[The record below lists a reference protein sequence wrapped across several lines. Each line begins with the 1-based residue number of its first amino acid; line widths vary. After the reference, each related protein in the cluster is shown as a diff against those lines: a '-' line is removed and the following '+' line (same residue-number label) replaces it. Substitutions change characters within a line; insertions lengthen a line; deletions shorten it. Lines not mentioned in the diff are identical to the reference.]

1 MINFYIVDNERFAE
15 YLRKEKIFKKQFNL
29 VSKKIRKEFRL
40 DKRTAIGNS
49 VSRLY
54 LIMTPKDLERFSVCL
69 NRFGMVKRDSRLNL
83 RYMELVEKHVDPF
96 KPRKYWEWHNW
107 EGGYDDMV
115 VKCFY
120 TSGKV
125 FMSIESIYETEVTR
139 KFKEIS
145 KLRFLMARL
154 KFKME
159 MISHE

>member
-1 MINFYIVDNERFAE
+1 MINFYIVDNKRFAE
-15 YLRKEKIFKKQFNL
+15 YLRKEKIFKKQFNF

-54 LIMTPKDLERFSVCL
+54 LSMTPKDLERLGIHL
-69 NRFGMVKRDSRLNL
+69 NRFGMVKRDSRLNS
-83 RYMELVEKHVDPF
+83 RYMELVEKYIDPF
-96 KPRKYWEWHNW
+96 TFRKYWEWHNW
-107 EGGYDDMV
+107 EGNCDDMIV
-115 VKCFY
+115 EPFY

-125 FMSIESIYETEVTR
+125 YMSIESIYETEVTR

-154 KFKME
+154 KFKTE
-159 MISHE
+159 ML